1 MSSSNPGIS
10 ISISTSSPTLSKS
23 GNQPFAI
30 TLSANIANNPQTI
43 TIDTF
48 HTVLYHRGS
57 ALDYQG
63 LTFKDTSSGE
73 LAKRRV
79 IDVQY
84 RVSQSLTETSDSVA
98 EIPPL
103 NGSDAYIV
111 QHTFQTPASSNI
123 SGNGEGEQ
131 LSSTR
136 PEMDAIAKDLLRT
149 MTDQTAGLEVGRTY
163 EIGLGNDMNRVSWWR
178 PGTKAEVFA
187 QGAVSRRSNGPTIE
201 LELVKTATFTVV
213 E

>member
-1 MSSSNPGIS
+1 MSSNPKIS
-10 ISISTSSPTLSKS
+10 ISISTSSPTLPKS
-23 GNQPFAI
+23 GSRPFTI
-30 TLSANIANNPQTI
+30 TLSANVANTPQPI

-48 HTVLYHRGS
+48 HTVLYHRGL

-63 LTFKDTSSGE
+63 LTFQDTSSGE

-84 RVSQSLTETSDSVA
+84 RVPDTLTETSDSVA

-103 NGSDAYIV
+103 NGRSDAYV
-111 QHTFQTPASSNI
+111 VRHTFQTTASSDS
-123 SGNGEGEQ
+123 SGYGEGEG
-131 LSSTR
+131 SSSADS
-136 PEMDAIAKDLLRT
+136 EINAIAKDILST
-149 MTDQTAGLEVGRTY
+149 MRDQTAGLEVGRTY
-163 EIGLGNDMNRVSWWR
+163 EIGLGKDMNRVSWWR
-178 PGTKAEVFA
+178 AGTKAEVFA
-187 QGAVSRRSNGPTIE
+187 QGPVSRRPESPIIE